1 MPKVVGLHRQ
11 ESLRPEGGISLTG
24 VPRLGVPRLG
34 VPRLGVPRPGLPR
47 QGVVILY
54 IIILVMILNHVK
66 TSYSKHQKLALM
78 D

>member
-34 VPRLGVPRPGLPR
+34 VPRLGVPRPEVPR
-47 QGVVILY
+47 LGTPWKEQGPTGKGRDPLEAIQTPL
-54 IIILVMILNHVK
+54 K
-66 TSYSKHQKLALM
+66 W
-78 D
+78 